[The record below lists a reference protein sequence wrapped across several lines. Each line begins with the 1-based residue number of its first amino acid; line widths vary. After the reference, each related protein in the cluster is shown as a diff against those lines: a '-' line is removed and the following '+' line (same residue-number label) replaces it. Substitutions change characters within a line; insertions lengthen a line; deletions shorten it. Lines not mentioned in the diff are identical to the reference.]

1 MNKLSL
7 ETDLKIHFYDTDAMG
22 IVWHGNYLKFFE
34 FGKSYHVYNA
44 KYVENKHL
52 TLYVTGNKSDE
63 NWVAPAQKI
72 SFFTLKSY
80 VEAILQRLGISNL
93 TSKVS
98 HGEEFAEGLVLSSQ
112 KTDLVEF
119 GTLKK
124 SILKAFDLK
133 NEVLFADFKWDA
145 ILELIAQNSI
155 TYKEISKF
163 PEVKRDFALLLNEEV
178 SFKDI
183 YDLSFETEKSL
194 LQDVSLFDVYTG
206 SKLPKGKK
214 SYAVSFTLKSEKET
228 LTDKQ
233 IEKIMGK
240 FQEKFETKLGA
251 ELR

>member
-1 MNKLSL
+1 MILSKTQKIMKTGIAKYSKSL
-7 ETDLKIHFYDTDAMG
+7 ERK
-22 IVWHGNYLKFFE
+22 
-34 FGKSYHVYNA
+34 
-44 KYVENKHL
+44 
-52 TLYVTGNKSDE
+52 
-63 NWVAPAQKI
+63 
-72 SFFTLKSY
+72 
-80 VEAILQRLGISNL
+80 
-93 TSKVS
+93 
-98 HGEEFAEGLVLSSQ
+98 EEDIQIQV
-112 KTDLVEF
+112 
-119 GTLKK
+119 
-124 SILKAFDLK
+124 KAD
-133 NEVLFADFKWDA
+133 
-145 ILELIAQNSI
+145 QNSEGVI
-155 TYKEISKF
+155 YQICDKWNPKI
-163 PEVKRDFALLLNEEV
+163 EV